1 MKLFQ
6 NSPKVVN
13 NIKAK
18 GPGKEA
24 EQVSLI
30 CDKSQ
35 FYFSSSRRTPIDA
48 LQYKP
53 QSIFNVIFYYSKFYT
68 PSLRFFDL
76 IHSFKSQTEKSS
88 TTANTSLKDK

>member
-24 EQVSLI
+24 EQVL
-30 CDKSQ
+30 
-35 FYFSSSRRTPIDA
+35 
-48 LQYKP
+48 LL
-53 QSIFNVIFYYSKFYT
+53 V
-68 PSLRFFDL
+68 
-76 IHSFKSQTEKSS
+76 
-88 TTANTSLKDK
+88 

>member
-24 EQVSLI
+24 EQVLL
-30 CDKSQ
+30 C
-35 FYFSSSRRTPIDA
+35 
-48 LQYKP
+48 
-53 QSIFNVIFYYSKFYT
+53 N
-68 PSLRFFDL
+68 
-76 IHSFKSQTEKSS
+76 
-88 TTANTSLKDK
+88 TT

>member
-24 EQVSLI
+24 EQVLII
-30 CDKSQ
+30 CDKLH
-35 FYFSSSRRTPIDA
+35 FYLP
-48 LQYKP
+48 
-53 QSIFNVIFYYSKFYT
+53 
-68 PSLRFFDL
+68 
-76 IHSFKSQTEKSS
+76 
-88 TTANTSLKDK
+88 